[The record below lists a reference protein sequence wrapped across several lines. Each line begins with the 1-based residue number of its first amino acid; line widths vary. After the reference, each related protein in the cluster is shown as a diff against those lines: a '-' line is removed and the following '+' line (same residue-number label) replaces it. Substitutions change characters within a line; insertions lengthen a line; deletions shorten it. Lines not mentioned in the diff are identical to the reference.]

1 MHLLAA
7 AKNYAQYI
15 KAPKYVDV
23 IELFIKE
30 QQRHRGDLVQFCVVA
45 FLMQGDALALQGD
58 ALTLHL
64 DALALQGD
72 ALTLHLD
79 ALALQ
84 GDTLT
89 LSADALTLHLDALA
103 LQGIA
108 KFNSLRINEMLYLG
122 RFFHLAQ
129 IPGLQRNWGDTLFRK
144 IRYAIP
150 TMEIWTTPVIM
161 VETLAVVYYKAI
173 QKATNSPVL
182 KQLCQLMQS
191 MQLRWHE
198 LLEALW
204 LLSQPIWIL
213 GGAIEN

>member
-1 MHLLAA
+1 
-7 AKNYAQYI
+7 
-15 KAPKYVDV
+15 
-23 IELFIKE
+23 
-30 QQRHRGDLVQFCVVA
+30 
-45 FLMQGDALALQGD
+45 MQG
-58 ALTLHL
+58 

-103 LQGIA
+103 LQRDALALQGIA

-122 RFFHLAQ
+122 RFLDLAQ

-144 IRYAIP
+144 IRYAIS

-161 VETLAVVYYKAI
+161 VETLALVYYKAI

-213 GGAIEN
+213 GSAIEN